1 MGCAQEILLRVENI
15 EKYYGGLGTV
25 TRALDQLSFHVR
37 KGEYISIMG
46 ASGSGKT
53 TLLNCLS
60 TIDSVSAGHIMLD
73 GKDITKLREEEL
85 AAFRRDNLGFVFQEY
100 NLLDTLTLEENMALP
115 LTIQGLGPE
124 EIGLRVRKI
133 ADKLQIGNVLGKFPF
148 QTSGGQK
155 QRCAFARAVVYGPK
169 IIFADEPTG
178 ALDSHSAHVLL
189 EIISQLHED
198 LETTVFMVTHDAFCA
213 SYAERILFL
222 KDGKI
227 FNELVKG
234 EKTRGVFYH
243 EILDVLSLLGGDGQC

>member
-60 TIDSVSAGHIMLD
+60 TIDSVSAGHIMLH

-124 EIGLRVRKI
+124 KISLRVRKI
-133 ADKLQIGNVLGKFPF
+133 ADKLQIGDVLGKFPF

-155 QRCAFARAVVYGPK
+155 QRCAFARAVVCGPK

-178 ALDSHSAHVLL
+178 ALDSHSARVLL